1 VIDAGVGS
9 KLAGPWKKFRLPP
22 FFGVFEHFSRWQ
34 FRAASVLPR
43 QVGHWVGVA
52 EVARNA
58 QPSTMRAN
66 HPNMD

>member
-1 VIDAGVGS
+1 
-9 KLAGPWKKFRLPP
+9 LPL
-22 FFGVFEHFSRWQ
+22 FFGVFEHFGRWQ
-34 FRAASVLPR
+34 FRAAFVLPR
-43 QVGHWVGVA
+43 QVGHWVGVV